1 MTCTACLVC
10 LISTASDRRKNTL
23 GKPAPYETWAI
34 YFSYISMRMPHVL
47 LMFSSVSG
55 CRKNLGSWSK
65 HIIQTVPPALFV
77 HTSGALVLF
86 KSKFYKL
93 SCLEQSTLNYS
104 IFPTK
109 NFKRLNETSN
119 CYSLS
124 IRDELAIV
132 SCICIY
138 GRISSFPADV
148 FPATQLRHHRHSAEV
163 QVEGRT
169 TLPRQAESCRCPGYE
184 ASRNKGRT
192 WNIERTS
199 RQGVDIVGLTYNGR

>member
-1 MTCTACLVC
+1 VAAAKILAVEASTLFRLSRQPCLC
-10 LISTASDRRKNTL
+10 S
-23 GKPAPYETWAI
+23 
-34 YFSYISMRMPHVL
+34 L
-47 LMFSSVSG
+47 LALLSCSSRSFT
-55 CRKNLGSWSK
+55 N
-65 HIIQTVPPALFV
+65 
-77 HTSGALVLF
+77 
-86 KSKFYKL
+86 L
-93 SCLEQSTLNYS
+93 SCLVQSTLNYS
-104 IFPTK
+104 IFPIK
-109 NFKRLNETSN
+109 NFKRLNVTSN

-124 IRDELAIV
+124 IGDELAIV

-138 GRISSFPADV
+138 DRISSFPADV

-199 RQGVDIVGLTYNGR
+199 RQGVDIGG